1 MLWKL
6 LNIGQIQNKPKGRGL
21 QNKPMGRGSQNK
33 PMGRGL
39 QNKPMGHGEEM
50 SLINHGF
57 TKIMLYLLKQ
67 ILQIFNTEWS
77 KCLGVKRW

>member
-1 MLWKL
+1 M
-6 LNIGQIQNKPKGRGL
+6 GHGL
-21 QNKPMGRGSQNK
+21 QNN
-33 PMGRGL
+33 
-39 QNKPMGHGEEM
+39 PMGHGEEM
-50 SLINHGF
+50 SLINHEF